1 MRSTTQRLGKTTKR
15 CSSLR
20 LTISIFQEPVFAT
33 AVAVFGPWVAGIG
46 ENALDEGEETARTAI
61 EDEWRAVAIL
71 HRGRM
76 DDDVQ
81 QEAERIDEEV
91 PLAARDLLA
100 RIKALRVERGAP
112 FLSRFGALAVDDRRG
127 RARLSAFA
135 LARRDVERVVD
146 ALLEQNGRR
155 QSRIVLPRQK
165 REAKAWHP

>member
-1 MRSTTQRLGKTTKR
+1 MQLVALDDLDLPGARLCDGYCRLRSL
-15 CSSLR
+15 
-20 LTISIFQEPVFAT
+20 
-33 AVAVFGPWVAGIG
+33 VAGIG

-112 FLSRFGALAVDDRRG
+112 F
-127 RARLSAFA
+127 
-135 LARRDVERVVD
+135 
-146 ALLEQNGRR
+146 
-155 QSRIVLPRQK
+155 
-165 REAKAWHP
+165 